1 MAFDENTL
9 APIVTVFYYPEE
21 NLFKDGK
28 GHVYTCLH
36 PLIRTDQLFMF
47 RHRKQSMSFI
57 NHKFGIRVN
66 LLYPVS
72 KCSIA

>member
-1 MAFDENTL
+1 MAFDENML

-21 NLFKDGK
+21 NLFKDSE

-36 PLIRTDQLFMF
+36 PLVRTDQLFMF
-47 RHRKQSMSFI
+47 RHCKKSMSFI
-57 NHKFGIRVN
+57 NYKFGIRVK

-72 KCSIA
+72 EHRIA